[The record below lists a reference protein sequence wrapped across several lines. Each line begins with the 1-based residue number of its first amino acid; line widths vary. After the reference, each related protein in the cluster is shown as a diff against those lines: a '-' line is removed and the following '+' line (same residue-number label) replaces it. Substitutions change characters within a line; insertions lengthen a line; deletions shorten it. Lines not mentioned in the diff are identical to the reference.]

1 MNITVV
7 GTGYVGLVTGACFAE
22 MGNVVTCVDVD
33 SGKIA
38 ALREGNVPI
47 YEPGLEAIVSENGK
61 AGRLKFTTSLAEAM
75 QESDLYFIAVGTPP
89 GEDGSADL
97 SHVLS
102 VAEEIG
108 KNLSVPAIVVNKST
122 VPVGTAL
129 RVAEVIQAELDKR
142 GVDLRFDVVSNPE
155 FLKEGAAIEDFM
167 RPDRIVVGVQSEHA
181 REVMSELYQTFS
193 RNHDKLMFMG
203 VRDAELTKYAAN
215 AMLATKISFMNE
227 VANLAERMGVD
238 IENVRKGIGSDRR
251 IGYSFIYPGC
261 GYGGSCFPKDV
272 KALMRM
278 GEQYDFD
285 TRVLRAVE
293 DRNETQKQRLFEKL
307 IQRFGEDMSGRVIG
321 IWGLAFKP
329 GTDDMR
335 EASSVPLINALI
347 AAGASVRAYDPV
359 AMEESRKHFPAE
371 LFTDGRITLCDHQY
385 DALADAD
392 AMVLV
397 TEWKPFRQP
406 DFNAIQKLLKQPVII
421 DGRNQ
426 YDPRALKAQGF
437 DYSGIGRD
445 LG

>member
-1 MNITVV
+1 M
-7 GTGYVGLVTGACFAE
+7 A
-22 MGNVVTCVDVD
+22 
-33 SGKIA
+33 
-38 ALREGNVPI
+38 
-47 YEPGLEAIVSENGK
+47 
-61 AGRLKFTTSLAEAM
+61 
-75 QESDLYFIAVGTPP
+75 SD
-89 GEDGSADL
+89 E
-97 SHVLS
+97 
-102 VAEEIG
+102 
-108 KNLSVPAIVVNKST
+108 
-122 VPVGTAL
+122 
-129 RVAEVIQAELDKR
+129 
-142 GVDLRFDVVSNPE
+142 
-155 FLKEGAAIEDFM
+155 
-167 RPDRIVVGVQSEHA
+167 
-181 REVMSELYQTFS
+181 
-193 RNHDKLMFMG
+193 
-203 VRDAELTKYAAN
+203 
-215 AMLATKISFMNE
+215 
-227 VANLAERMGVD
+227 
-238 IENVRKGIGSDRR
+238 
-251 IGYSFIYPGC
+251 
-261 GYGGSCFPKDV
+261 
-272 KALMRM
+272 
-278 GEQYDFD
+278 
-285 TRVLRAVE
+285 
-293 DRNETQKQRLFEKL
+293 RLFEKL